1 MQRSSKF
8 TNILFFNP
16 IKREITCRIEALQV
30 KMKSKE
36 EVVLLRDELEAVRK
50 ELGRSRA
57 ECRGAKKLL
66 CKKVD
71 DA

>member
-1 MQRSSKF
+1 M
-8 TNILFFNP
+8 
-16 IKREITCRIEALQV
+16 
-30 KMKSKE
+30 KMTS
-36 EVVLLRDELEAVRK
+36 EVETVLLREELEVVRK
-50 ELGRSRA
+50 ELGHSRA